1 MFSSISLQTVI
12 LEIFLDKPF
21 SSVLRQS
28 CEFVPCSGVMTSLL
42 LPPPEYLRFTRE
54 EAFTQQL
61 GCLSSLL
68 MYRTQADAVI
78 AFCISASSLPHQ
90 PPYARAQGP
99 AGRREIQ
106 MSLRMGK
113 GYGEAESK
121 TQLICS
127 PGLK

>member
-90 PPYARAQGP
+90 PPYARAQALQR
-99 AGRREIQ
+99 AGKYKCHSGSGKVTRK
-106 MSLRMGK
+106 LR
-113 GYGEAESK
+113 ARHS
-121 TQLICS
+121 
-127 PGLK
+127 